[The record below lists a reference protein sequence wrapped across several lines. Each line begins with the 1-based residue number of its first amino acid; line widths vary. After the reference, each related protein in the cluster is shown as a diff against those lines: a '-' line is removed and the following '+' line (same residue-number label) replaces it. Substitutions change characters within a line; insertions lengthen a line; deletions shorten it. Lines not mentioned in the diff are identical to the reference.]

1 MSKNTL
7 IAPSVLAA
15 DFANLQRDIEMI
27 NNSEADWF
35 HIDIMD
41 GVFVPNISFGMPV
54 LQAISKHAKKTIDVH
69 LMIVDPDRYIS
80 TFKKLGADILTVHY
94 EACTHLHRS
103 LQAIKAEGMK
113 AGVAINPH
121 TNVSLLEDVIKDI
134 DLVCIMSVNPGF
146 GGQSFIEN
154 TYKKITQLKE
164 IINRNNAS
172 TQIEIDGGVTNKN
185 AKALVDVLLGNVNP
199 SGKLSETFAL
209 QLEHT
214 PHFSSF
220 PSKQDDVLYYGDIVN
235 NGYRYYDTHKLPV
248 RYPFGYGLSY
258 TTFELSNLRLDNTSL
273 VDGDS
278 LEVKVTVTNTGNIA
292 GKEVVQVYV
301 KDVQSY
307 YQKPDKEFLKLI
319 DDQNTVQWNIV
330 AKLSSF
336 L

>member
-1 MSKNTL
+1 MKNTL

-94 EACTHLHRS
+94 EACNHLHRS

-121 TNVSLLEDVIKDI
+121 TNVNLLEDVINDI

-154 TYKKITQLKE
+154 TYKKVAQLKE
-164 IINRNNAS
+164 IIIRNNAS
-172 TQIEIDGGVTNKN
+172 TLIEIDGGVTNKN
-185 AKALVDVLLGNVNP
+185 AKELVDAG
-199 SGKLSETFAL
+199 A
-209 QLEHT
+209 
-214 PHFSSF
+214 
-220 PSKQDDVLYYGDIVN
+220 DVLVAGSYV
-235 NGYRYYDTHKLPV
+235 
-248 RYPFGYGLSY
+248 FGAENP
-258 TTFELSNLRLDNTSL
+258 TEIISNL
-273 VDGDS
+273 
-278 LEVKVTVTNTGNIA
+278 K
-292 GKEVVQVYV
+292 
-301 KDVQSY
+301 
-307 YQKPDKEFLKLI
+307 KLL
-319 DDQNTVQWNIV
+319 NNKK
-330 AKLSSF
+330 APN
-336 L
+336 